1 MARSKAATRAAVT
14 VRWIAGLF
22 YAFIGVNGLLKLTP
36 MPGGTTPA
44 AIAFFAALTAS
55 GFMLTLLALS
65 FLVGGLLLLLD
76 RTAPLG
82 LVLLAPPIV
91 VIPLYNWLLEA
102 QPFTSGPFVVA
113 IHVFLAWYYWAR
125 FRPLWTLGATA
136 ETLA

>member
-1 MARSKAATRAAVT
+1 MARGKAVTRTAATL
-14 VRWIAGLF
+14 RWIAGLF
-22 YAFIGVNGLLKLTP
+22 YSLIGANGLLRLIP
-36 MPGGTTPA
+36 MPEGTTPA
-44 AIAFFAALTAS
+44 GIAFFAALTAS

-82 LVLLAPPIV
+82 LVVLAPPIV

-113 IHVFLAWYYWAR
+113 IELFLAWYYWDR
-125 FRPLWTLGATA
+125 FKPLWSTKGRPS
-136 ETLA
+136 